1 MDQGKFDRLIVLL
14 DEAEDLA
21 SQFTDGYSNRF
32 IEAEEFHKALKA
44 SIEKLKS
51 GDLNEMETL
60 WLYFAPTCSWDD
72 FIGKDGIELGNEVY
86 ELLISL
92 RS

>member
-14 DEAEDLA
+14 DEAEELA
-21 SQFTDGYSNRF
+21 SQFKGGYSNHF
-32 IEAEEFHKALKA
+32 IGAEEFHKALKV
-44 SIEKLKS
+44 SIEKLKA
-51 GDLNEMETL
+51 GDLTEMETL
-60 WLYFAPTCSWDD
+60 RLYFAPTCSWDD